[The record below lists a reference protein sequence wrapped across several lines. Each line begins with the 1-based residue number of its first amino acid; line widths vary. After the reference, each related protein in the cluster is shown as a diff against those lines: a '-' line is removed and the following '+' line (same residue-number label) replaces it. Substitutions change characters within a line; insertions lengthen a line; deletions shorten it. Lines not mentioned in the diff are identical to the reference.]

1 MFETHTGNQAH
12 KAAAYAALA
21 AACLA
26 SAKLALFG
34 VTGSLIVALSAWDSA
49 MDVVVSFI
57 NQRIIR
63 FARTEADSGHPYGHG
78 KAESVASLGQGALII
93 GGALVIVGSSIQKL
107 GAAWRGAAETVQN
120 SWFAA
125 GFFVI
130 AGMGSAVIALQLRRA
145 GRRHDSPALLADS
158 EHYNVDVVTNLA
170 SAAGI
175 GLVLVTE
182 ITWLDPLL
190 AGAFAIY
197 IARGGISLMRT
208 AVDELMDRD
217 IDDAIKTEA
226 VRIIAETDA
235 RIVDIHKFRGRK
247 SGHRYFFDFHVTLP
261 ATLDFPASHTL
272 VENIEDNLKAR
283 FDADVVVHAD
293 PDTLSGTPEGDVI
306 LSRRPK
312 KT

>member
-1 MFETHTGNQAH
+1 MSDINWGNQAH
-12 KAAAYAALA
+12 RAAAVAALA

-34 VTGSLIVALSAWDSA
+34 MTGSLIVALSAWDSA
-49 MDVVVSFI
+49 MDVVISFV

-78 KAESVASLGQGALII
+78 KAESVASLGQGALIL
-93 GGALVIVGSSIQKL
+93 GGALVIAGSSIQKL
-107 GAAWRGAAETVQN
+107 GAAWRGAAEPVQN
-120 SWFAA
+120 SWLAA
-125 GFFVI
+125 GFFI
-130 AGMGSAVIALQLRRA
+130 LAGVGSAFIAMHLRRA

-158 EHYNVDVVTNLA
+158 EHYNVDVATNLA

-175 GLVLVTE
+175 GLVLLTNVV
-182 ITWLDPLL
+182 WLDPLL
-190 AGAFAIY
+190 AGLFALY
-197 IARGGISLMRT
+197 IARGGIKLMRT
-208 AVDELMDRD
+208 SVDELMDRD
-217 IDDAIKTEA
+217 IDEAVKVEA
-226 VRIIAETDA
+226 VRIVAETDS

-261 ATLDFPASHTL
+261 ASLDFPSSHTL

-293 PDTLSGTPEGDVI
+293 PDSLGAPREGDVI
-306 LSRRPK
+306 LSRRPA
-312 KT
+312 T

>member
-1 MFETHTGNQAH
+1 
-12 KAAAYAALA
+12 
-21 AACLA
+21 
-26 SAKLALFG
+26 
-34 VTGSLIVALSAWDSA
+34 
-49 MDVVVSFI
+49 
-57 NQRIIR
+57 
-63 FARTEADSGHPYGHG
+63 
-78 KAESVASLGQGALII
+78 
-93 GGALVIVGSSIQKL
+93 
-107 GAAWRGAAETVQN
+107 
-120 SWFAA
+120 
-125 GFFVI
+125 
-130 AGMGSAVIALQLRRA
+130 MGSAVIALQLRRA